1 MRFSMGDI
9 QIFFGTVTSVKDE
22 DKLFRCQISIPG
34 YTDKLEE
41 SELPWYYPFN
51 GLTYLPEPK
60 DVVAVM
66 IFDGNFVTG
75 FYGSKLKLDEDN
87 QSKLDEGD
95 YADYLEIFQK
105 QVDDKNV
112 QLTYTKS
119 KGIEFV
125 NDKAGTKIETNKYI
139 LFVESTSITIEK
151 DKISIGSKN
160 LEPTLLGDKT
170 VKHLHNI
177 IKHQQAI
184 IQKMYTGFQAISNAC
199 TNPYTIPIKGAL
211 AGFIPTKAQLLSEN
225 SNVDSEADQ
234 IQSKVVSNQ

>member
-1 MRFSMGDI
+1 MGDI
-9 QIFFGTVTSVKDE
+9 QIFFGTVKSVKDE

-34 YTDKLEE
+34 YTDKLKE

-60 DVVAVM
+60 DVVSVM
-66 IFDGNFVTG
+66 IFDDNFVTG

-87 QSKLDEGD
+87 QSKLDGDD
-95 YADYLEIFQK
+95 YADYLEIFKK
-105 QVDDKNV
+105 QVSDKNV

-125 NDKAGTKIETNKYI
+125 NDKTGTKIETNKYL

-177 IKHQQAI
+177 IKHQQAT
-184 IQKMYTGFQAISNAC
+184 IQKMYQGFQTIASAC
-199 TNPYTIPIKGAL
+199 TTPFTAPIAAAL
-211 AGFIPTKAQLLSEN
+211 ASFFPTQAQLISEN
-225 SNVDSEADQ
+225 ARVDSEADR